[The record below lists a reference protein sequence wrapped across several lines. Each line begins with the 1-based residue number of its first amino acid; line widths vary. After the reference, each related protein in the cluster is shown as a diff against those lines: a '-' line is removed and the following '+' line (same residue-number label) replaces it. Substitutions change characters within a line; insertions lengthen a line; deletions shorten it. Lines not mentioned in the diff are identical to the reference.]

1 MKTNATLQQKIK
13 VLNKLF
19 DSGCTTE
26 KELQK
31 LDIGKILA
39 IPGITVPDMAIIL
52 ELQTNTKSNK
62 LFSYLGGDESERTS
76 GCN

>member
-19 DSGCTTE
+19 ESGCKTE

-31 LDIGKILA
+31 LDIAKILA

-52 ELQTNTKSNK
+52 EFQTNTKSNK
-62 LFSYLGGDESERTS
+62 LFSYLGGEENERTG
-76 GCN
+76 GCD